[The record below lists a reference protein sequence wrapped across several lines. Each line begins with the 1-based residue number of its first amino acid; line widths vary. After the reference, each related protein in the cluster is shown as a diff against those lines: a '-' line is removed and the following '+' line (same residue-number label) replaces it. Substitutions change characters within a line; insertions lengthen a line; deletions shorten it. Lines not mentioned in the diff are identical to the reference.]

1 MASGTGTGSGSGP
14 ASGSDNPFVRF
25 KRQVD
30 ERISNGIR
38 AAWALSALPR
48 TPASGPPA
56 AAADADTTPQA
67 QPPPH
72 IAALEASVADGLRQ
86 QTVYSWLGHSPYSP
100 LRLEGLRPPVPRD
113 APAETCDQYSFRDAF
128 EDLLVVSAGQS
139 LPALPWRRPDHDL
152 HRLLGPTWAR
162 TIPALLAPP
171 LSPLRNGEFAE
182 FADGVSPSAWA
193 AQLERR
199 GLWTSYFPSQA
210 FAADASRI
218 VRQVT
223 SEPMR
228 AELGPAEA
236 ERHAQFLIRESSM
249 RDEEKADRF
258 SPLDGRGLL
267 FHLASL
273 APTLIWGSEQPP
285 PQREPWEGPARDSA
299 SAQEPSQEAETSEDL
314 FLNLRSDFA
323 KSSGGRQSPADG
335 ALVPTA
341 HQKGAVDQPL
351 RKPEDYEATETI
363 ENPDGSKTV
372 KTVERRVSPNSNKE
386 TTTTVQYDAEGNV
399 VHRSTVKHYT
409 AGWSFGGQSTDRK
422 HSEEDGTRSAHPD
435 KDKKQSG
442 WFWTR

>member
-1 MASGTGTGSGSGP
+1 MASGTGPGSGP
-14 ASGSDNPFVRF
+14 ASGSDNPFIRF

-38 AAWALSALPR
+38 AAWALSSSSRA
-48 TPASGPPA
+48 PASGPPA
-56 AAADADTTPQA
+56 AAADTVPQA
-67 QPPPH
+67 QPHPQ

-100 LRLEGLRPPVPRD
+100 LRLQSLRPPVPRD
-113 APAETCDQYSFRDAF
+113 APVETSDQYSFRDAF
-128 EDLLVVSAGQS
+128 EDLLVVSAGQP
-139 LPALPWRRPDHDL
+139 LPALPWRRPGPDL
-152 HRLLGPTWAR
+152 HPLLGPSWSR

-171 LSPLRNGEFAE
+171 LAPLRNGEFAD
-182 FADGVSPSAWA
+182 FADGVSPVAWA

-199 GLWTSYFPSQA
+199 GLWTSYFPAQT
-210 FAADASRI
+210 FAAEASRI

-228 AELGPAEA
+228 AELDPAEA
-236 ERHAQFLIRESSM
+236 ERHVQFLIQESSM

-258 SPLDGRGLL
+258 GPLDGRGLL
-267 FHLASL
+267 FHLAAL
-273 APTLIWGSEQPP
+273 APTLVWGGEHSP
-285 PQREPWEGPARDSA
+285 PQGEAWEKPASDSA

-323 KSSGGRQSPADG
+323 TSSGGRQSPADNT
-335 ALVPTA
+335 LVPA
-341 HQKGAVDQPL
+341 AYQKEAIRQPSG
-351 RKPEDYEATETI
+351 KAEDYEATETM

-372 KTVERRVSPNSNKE
+372 KTIERRVSPNSNKE
-386 TTTTVQYDAEGNV
+386 TTTTVQYDADGNV
-399 VHRSTVKHYT
+399 VHRSTVKHY
-409 AGWSFGGQSTDRK
+409 AGGWSFGGQLPGGQ
-422 HSEEDGTRSAHPD
+422 HSEDDGTRSAHPD

>member
-1 MASGTGTGSGSGP
+1 MAAGTGSGSGP
-14 ASGSDNPFVRF
+14 ASGSDNPFIRF

-38 AAWALSALPR
+38 AAWALSASPR
-48 TPASGPPA
+48 TLASGP
-56 AAADADTTPQA
+56 QA
-67 QPPPH
+67 HPH
-72 IAALEASVADGLRQ
+72 PHVAALEASVADGLRQ

-100 LRLEGLRPPVPRD
+100 LRLEGEGLRPPVPRD

-128 EDLLVVSAGQS
+128 EDLLVVSRGQP
-139 LPALPWRRPDHDL
+139 LPALPGRRPGHDL
-152 HRLLGPTWAR
+152 HHLLGPSWAR

-171 LSPLRNGEFAE
+171 LAPLRNGEFAD
-182 FADGVSPSAWA
+182 FADGASLAAWV
-193 AQLERR
+193 AQVECR

-210 FAADASRI
+210 FAADARRI

-223 SEPMR
+223 SEQMR
-228 AELGPAEA
+228 AELGPVEA
-236 ERHAQFLIRESSM
+236 ERHVQFLIRESSM

-285 PQREPWEGPARDSA
+285 PQREPWERSARGSA
-299 SAQEPSQEAETSEDL
+299 SAQESSQEAETSEDL

-323 KSSGGRQSPADG
+323 KSSDRPQSSADG
-335 ALVPTA
+335 ALVSAA
-341 HQKGAVDQPL
+341 HQNGAADQHL

-399 VHRSTVKHYT
+399 IHRSTVKHYT
-409 AGWSFGGQSTDRK
+409 AGWSFGRQPTDRQ
-422 HSEEDGTRSAHPD
+422 HSEEDGTRSAHPH
-435 KDKKQSG
+435 KGKKQSG